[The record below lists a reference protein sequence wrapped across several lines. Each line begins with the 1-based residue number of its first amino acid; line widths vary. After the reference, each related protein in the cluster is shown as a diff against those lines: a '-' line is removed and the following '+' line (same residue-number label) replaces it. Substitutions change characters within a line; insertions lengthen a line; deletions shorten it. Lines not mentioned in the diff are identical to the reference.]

1 MREATLFELPEPQEP
16 APTPPTRPEEA
27 RVLRPDRQQLQWL
40 PRDLDELLAE
50 DHSAR
55 AIWGLLEKMDLS
67 AFYGSIKATVARPGR
82 PTTDPQV
89 LLALWLLGT
98 VEGVGSARRLA
109 RLCQEHDAY
118 RWLCGGVPINY
129 HMLSDFRVAHEGALD
144 ELLTQITASLMAA
157 GAVTLERVAQ
167 DGMRVRA
174 SAGASSFRRQETLEK
189 HLKEAR
195 AQVARLA
202 KEREHPDPGV
212 SQREQ
217 GAGERAARER
227 AARERVERVELALD
241 LLPQAQAIKERQERT
256 LATPKRDKVTQPRVS
271 TTDPHAPV
279 MKMPDAGFRPADNL
293 ELATDRANGIIVGV
307 SVIREGTDAGQALP
321 MEEQVVKRTGQ
332 HPQDYLMDGGFAT
345 REDITALEER
355 DVTVYSPVRL
365 PRNKPE
371 EEGYQPH
378 YGDTPQVVRWRQRMA
393 TEEAKAVYRG
403 RGSTAEWANAQVSQ
417 HGVSRFTVRGLAK
430 VTSVMLL
437 VAVGHNLLRWIDR
450 AGEPPLK
457 TEAPKT
463 AGPAG
468 DRGTFGECVGQRSP
482 TIQFQPE
489 CQTFT
494 SSQGD
499 ISFILLGTISRQQAT

>member
-1 MREATLFELPEPQEP
+1 M
-16 APTPPTRPEEA
+16 
-27 RVLRPDRQQLQWL
+27 LRPDRQQLQWL
-40 PRDLDELLAE
+40 PRNLDEVLAQ
-50 DHSAR
+50 DHAAR

-67 AFYGSIKATVARPGR
+67 AFYGSIKATVERPGR

-98 VEGVGSARRLA
+98 VVEGVGSARRLA

-129 HMLSDFRVAHEGALD
+129 HMLSDF
-144 ELLTQITASLMAA
+144 
-157 GAVTLERVAQ
+157 RVAQ

-217 GAGERAARER
+217 R
-227 AARERVERVELALD
+227 ARERVEQALD
-241 LLPQAQAIKERQERT
+241 LLPQAQATKEGQERT
-256 LATPKRDKVTQPRVS
+256 LATPKRDQVTQPRVS
-271 TTDPHAPV
+271 TTDPQARV
-279 MKMPDAGFRPADNL
+279 VKMPDGGFRPAYNV
-293 ELATDRANGIIVGV
+293 ELATDRAKGIIVGV

-345 REDITALEER
+345 RKDITALEER
-355 DVTVYSPVRL
+355 NVTVYSPVRL

-378 YGDTPQVVRWRQRMA
+378 YGDTLQVARWRQRMA

-437 VAVGHNLLRWIDR
+437 VAVGHNLLRWV
-450 AGEPPLK
+450 AL
-457 TEAPKT
+457 TT
-463 AGPAG
+463 
-468 DRGTFGECVGQRSP
+468 
-482 TIQFQPE
+482 
-489 CQTFT
+489 
-494 SSQGD
+494 
-499 ISFILLGTISRQQAT
+499 